1 MLDNI
6 YLIYLRGP
14 KVMPEFYPHRSALY
28 MPGSNERAL
37 EKAKSL
43 SADLFIFDMEDAV
56 SPDNKEQARDL
67 IFNVLSNEKADY
79 KGKKILTRINSMD
92 TVWANM
98 DLECLQNSGT
108 DGILFPKVSE
118 VSDMLLIQK
127 RLGDLNFKKT
137 PEIWIMAE
145 TPKCVLN
152 LGKILEEFSNIG
164 GIVVGTNDLAKEL
177 VLPKQTGRAGL
188 LYALGSII
196 LTAKA
201 YNVITLDGVFNV
213 ISDEDGLRSE
223 AKEGKNMGY
232 DGKTLIHPNQIGITN
247 TVFSPT
253 KKEIDIANKIIEAY
267 EKAKEEKSGVTTVD
281 GVLVEELHVK
291 QSLALLSKMKMIQ
304 SMS

>member
-1 MLDNI
+1 MS
-6 YLIYLRGP
+6 
-14 KVMPEFYPHRSALY
+14 EFYPHRSALY

-43 SADLFIFDMEDAV
+43 PADLFIFDMEDAV
-56 SPDNKEQARDL
+56 SPDNKERARDL
-67 IFNVLSNEKADY
+67 ILNVLSNEKADY
-79 KGKKILTRINSMD
+79 RGKKILTRINSMD
-92 TVWANM
+92 TVWANL

-118 VSDMLLIQK
+118 VSDMLLINR
-127 RLGDLNFKKT
+127 RLGELNFKKP

-152 LGKILEEFSNIG
+152 LGKILEEFSNIA

-177 VLPKQTGRAGL
+177 ILPKQTGRAGL

-201 YNVITLDGVFNV
+201 YNIITLDGVFNG
-213 ISDEDGLRSE
+213 ISDEEGLCSE
-223 AKEGKNMGY
+223 AEEGKSMGY

-247 TVFSPT
+247 AVFSPT
-253 KKEIDIANKIIEAY
+253 EKEINLANKIIEAY

-291 QSLALLSKMKMIQ
+291 QSLALISKMKMIQ

>member
-1 MLDNI
+1 MS
-6 YLIYLRGP
+6 
-14 KVMPEFYPHRSALY
+14 EFYPHRSALY

-56 SPDNKEQARDL
+56 SPDNKERARDL
-67 IFNVLSNEKADY
+67 IFNVLSNEKAGY
-79 KGKKILTRINSMD
+79 RGKKILTRINSMD

-108 DGILFPKVSE
+108 DGILFPKVSD
-118 VSDMLLIQK
+118 VSDMFLIQK
-127 RLGDLNFKKT
+127 RLRELNFKKA

-177 VLPKQTGRAGL
+177 VLPKQTSRAGL

-201 YNVITLDGVFNV
+201 YNVITLDGVFNS
-213 ISDEDGLRSE
+213 ISDQEGLLAE
-223 AKEGKNMGY
+223 ASEGKNMGY
-232 DGKTLIHPNQIGITN
+232 DGKTLIHPSQIEAAN
-247 TVFSPT
+247 KVFSPSA
-253 KKEIDIANKIIEAY
+253 KEIELANKIIEAY
-267 EKAKEEKSGVTTVD
+267 EKAKGEKSGVTTVD

-291 QSLALLSKMKMIQ
+291 QSLALISKLKMIQ

>member
-1 MLDNI
+1 MS
-6 YLIYLRGP
+6 
-14 KVMPEFYPHRSALY
+14 EFYPHRSALY

-56 SPDNKEQARDL
+56 SPDNKERARNL
-67 IFNVLSNEKADY
+67 ILNVLSNEKDDY
-79 KGKKILTRINSMD
+79 RGKKILTRINSMD
-92 TVWANM
+92 SVWANM

-127 RLGDLNFKKT
+127 RLVELNFKKT

-152 LGKILEEFSNIG
+152 LGKILDEFSNIG

-177 VLPKQTGRAGL
+177 VLPKQIGRAGL

-201 YNVITLDGVFNV
+201 HNVITLDGVFNG
-213 ISDEDGLRSE
+213 ISDEDGLCSE

-232 DGKTLIHPNQIGITN
+232 DGKTLIHPNQIDITN
-247 TVFSPT
+247 TVFSPSE
-253 KKEIDIANKIIEAY
+253 KEIDMANKIIEAY

-291 QSLALLSKMKMIQ
+291 QSLALISKMKMIQ

>member
-1 MLDNI
+1 MS
-6 YLIYLRGP
+6 
-14 KVMPEFYPHRSALY
+14 EFYPHRSALY

-56 SPDNKEQARDL
+56 SPDNKERARNL
-67 IFNVLSNEKADY
+67 ILNVLSNEKADY
-79 KGKKILTRINSMD
+79 RGKKILTRINSMD

-108 DGILFPKVSE
+108 DGILFPKVSD
-118 VSDMLLIQK
+118 VSDMFLIQK
-127 RLGDLNFKKT
+127 RLGELNFKKA

-152 LGKILEEFSNIG
+152 LGKILEDFSNIG

-177 VLPKQTGRAGL
+177 VLPKQTSRAGL

-201 YNVITLDGVFNV
+201 YNVITLDGVFNS
-213 ISDEDGLRSE
+213 ISDQEGLLAE
-223 AKEGKNMGY
+223 ASEGKNMGY
-232 DGKTLIHPNQIGITN
+232 DGKTLIHPNQIE
-247 TVFSPT
+247 V
-253 KKEIDIANKIIEAY
+253 ANKIFSPSEEEIELAEKIIKAY

-291 QSLALLSKMKMIQ
+291 QSLALISKLKMIQ

>member
-1 MLDNI
+1 MS
-6 YLIYLRGP
+6 
-14 KVMPEFYPHRSALY
+14 EFYPHRSALY

-177 VLPKQTGRAGL
+177 VLPKQTSRAGL

-201 YNVITLDGVFNV
+201 YNVITLDGVFNS
-213 ISDEDGLRSE
+213 ISDQEGLLAE
-223 AKEGKNMGY
+223 ASEGKNMGY
-232 DGKTLIHPNQIGITN
+232 DGKTLIHPSQIEAAN
-247 TVFSPT
+247 KVFSPSA
-253 KKEIDIANKIIEAY
+253 KEIELANKIIEAY

-291 QSLALLSKMKMIQ
+291 QSLALLSKLKMIQ

>member
-1 MLDNI
+1 MS
-6 YLIYLRGP
+6 
-14 KVMPEFYPHRSALY
+14 EFYPHRSALY

-56 SPDNKEQARDL
+56 SPDNKERARSL
-67 IFNVLSNEKADY
+67 ILNVLSNEKDDY
-79 KGKKILTRINSMD
+79 RGKKILTRINSMD

-127 RLGDLNFKKT
+127 RLVELNFKKT

-152 LGKILEEFSNIG
+152 LGKILDEFSNIG

-177 VLPKQTGRAGL
+177 VLPKQIGRAGL

-201 YNVITLDGVFNV
+201 HNVITLDGVFNG
-213 ISDEDGLRSE
+213 ISDEDGLCSE

-232 DGKTLIHPNQIGITN
+232 DGKTLIHPNQIDITN
-247 TVFSPT
+247 TVFSPSE
-253 KKEIDIANKIIEAY
+253 KEIDLANKIIEAY

-291 QSLALLSKMKMIQ
+291 QSLALISKMKMIQ

>member
-1 MLDNI
+1 MS
-6 YLIYLRGP
+6 
-14 KVMPEFYPHRSALY
+14 EFYPHRSALY

-56 SPDNKEQARDL
+56 SPDNKERARNL
-67 IFNVLSNEKADY
+67 ILNVLSNEKDDY
-79 KGKKILTRINSMD
+79 RGKKILTRINSMD

-127 RLGDLNFKKT
+127 RLVELNFKKT

-152 LGKILEEFSNIG
+152 LGKILDEFSNIG

-177 VLPKQTGRAGL
+177 VLPKQIGRAGL

-201 YNVITLDGVFNV
+201 HNVITLDGVFNG
-213 ISDEDGLRSE
+213 ISDEDGLCSE

-232 DGKTLIHPNQIGITN
+232 DGKTLIHPNQIDITN
-247 TVFSPT
+247 TVFSPSE
-253 KKEIDIANKIIEAY
+253 KEIDMANKIIEAY

-291 QSLALLSKMKMIQ
+291 QSLALISKMKMIQ

>member
-1 MLDNI
+1 MS
-6 YLIYLRGP
+6 
-14 KVMPEFYPHRSALY
+14 EFYPHRSALY

-43 SADLFIFDMEDAV
+43 PADLFIFDMEDAV
-56 SPDNKEQARDL
+56 SPDNKERARDL
-67 IFNVLSNEKADY
+67 ILNVLSNEKADY
-79 KGKKILTRINSMD
+79 RGKKILTRINSMD

-118 VSDMLLIQK
+118 VSDMLLIQR
-127 RLGDLNFKKT
+127 RLEELNFKKP

-201 YNVITLDGVFNV
+201 YNVITLDGVFNG
-213 ISDEDGLRSE
+213 ISDEEGLCSE
-223 AKEGKNMGY
+223 AEEGKNMGY

-247 TVFSPT
+247 AVFSPT
-253 KKEIDIANKIIEAY
+253 EKEIDLANKIIEAY

-291 QSLALLSKMKMIQ
+291 QSLALISKMKMIQ

>member
-1 MLDNI
+1 MS
-6 YLIYLRGP
+6 
-14 KVMPEFYPHRSALY
+14 EFYPHRSALY

-56 SPDNKEQARDL
+56 SPDNKERARNL
-67 IFNVLSNEKADY
+67 ILNVLSNEKDDY
-79 KGKKILTRINSMD
+79 RGKKILTRINSMD

-127 RLGDLNFKKT
+127 RLVELNFKKT

-152 LGKILEEFSNIG
+152 LGKILDEFSNIG

-177 VLPKQTGRAGL
+177 VLPKQIGRAGL

-201 YNVITLDGVFNV
+201 HNVITLDGVFNG
-213 ISDEDGLRSE
+213 ISDEDGLCSE

-232 DGKTLIHPNQIGITN
+232 DGKTLIHPNQIAITN
-247 TVFSPT
+247 TVFSPSE
-253 KKEIDIANKIIEAY
+253 KEIDMANKIIEAY

-291 QSLALLSKMKMIQ
+291 QSLALISKMKMIQ

>member
-1 MLDNI
+1 MS
-6 YLIYLRGP
+6 
-14 KVMPEFYPHRSALY
+14 EFYPHRSALY

-43 SADLFIFDMEDAV
+43 AADLFIFDMEDAV
-56 SPDNKEQARDL
+56 SPENKERARKL
-67 IFNVLSNEKADY
+67 ILEVLSNQKADY
-79 KGKKILTRINSMD
+79 KGKKILTRINSMN
-92 TVWANM
+92 TVWAEK

-118 VSDMLLIQK
+118 VSDILLIQK
-127 RLGDLNFKKT
+127 KLGELNFKKD

-152 LGKILEEFSNIG
+152 LGKILEECSNIT

-177 VLPKQTGRAGL
+177 VLPSQEARVGL
-188 LYALGSII
+188 SYALGSIV

-201 YNVITLDGVFNV
+201 YNVITLDGVFNS
-213 ISDEDGLRSE
+213 ISDQEGLLAE
-223 AKEGKNMGY
+223 AREGKNLGY
-232 DGKTLIHPNQIGITN
+232 DGKTLIHPNQIDITN
-247 TVFSPT
+247 TVFAPT
-253 KKEIDIANKIIEAY
+253 KKEVEMANKIIEAY

-291 QSLALLSKMKMIQ
+291 QSLALMNKMKMIQ
-304 SMS
+304 DMG

>member
-1 MLDNI
+1 MS
-6 YLIYLRGP
+6 
-14 KVMPEFYPHRSALY
+14 EFYPYRSALY

-56 SPDNKEQARDL
+56 SPDNKERARNL
-67 IFNVLSNEKADY
+67 ISNVLSNQKADY

-92 TVWANM
+92 TVWASM

-127 RLGDLNFKKT
+127 KLGGLNFKKP

-152 LGKILEEFSNIG
+152 LGKIFEEFSNIH

-201 YNVITLDGVFNV
+201 YNVIALDGVFNG
-213 ISDEDGLRSE
+213 ISDEDGLSSE
-223 AKEGKNMGY
+223 AKEGKDMGY
-232 DGKTLIHPNQIGITN
+232 DGKTLIHPNQIDITN
-247 TVFSPT
+247 TIFSPT
-253 KKEIDIANKIIEAY
+253 EKEIDTANKIIEAY
-267 EKAKEEKSGVTTVD
+267 EKAKEAKSGVTTVD

-291 QSLALLSKMKMIQ
+291 QSLALISKMKMIQ

>member
-1 MLDNI
+1 MS
-6 YLIYLRGP
+6 
-14 KVMPEFYPHRSALY
+14 EFYPHRSALY

-56 SPDNKEQARDL
+56 SPDNKERARNL
-67 IFNVLSNEKADY
+67 ILKVLSNEKDDY
-79 KGKKILTRINSMD
+79 RGKKILTRINSMD
-92 TVWANM
+92 SVWANM

-127 RLGDLNFKKT
+127 RLGELNFKKT

-152 LGKILEEFSNIG
+152 LGKILDEFSNIG

-177 VLPKQTGRAGL
+177 VLPKQIGRAGL

-201 YNVITLDGVFNV
+201 HNVITLDGVFNG
-213 ISDEDGLRSE
+213 ISDKDGLCSE

-232 DGKTLIHPNQIGITN
+232 DGKTLIHPNQIDITN
-247 TVFSPT
+247 TVFSPSE
-253 KKEIDIANKIIEAY
+253 KEIDLANKIIEAY

-291 QSLALLSKMKMIQ
+291 QSLALISKMKMIQ

>member
-1 MLDNI
+1 MS
-6 YLIYLRGP
+6 
-14 KVMPEFYPHRSALY
+14 EFYPHRSALY

-56 SPDNKEQARDL
+56 SPDNKERAREL
-67 IFNVLSNEKADY
+67 ILNVLANEKADY
-79 KGKKILTRINSMD
+79 REKKILTRINSMD
-92 TVWANM
+92 TVWADM

-108 DGILFPKVSE
+108 DGILFPKVSD
-118 VSDMLLIQK
+118 VSDMFLIQK
-127 RLGDLNFKKT
+127 RLGELNFKKA

-177 VLPKQTGRAGL
+177 VLPKQTSRAGL

-201 YNVITLDGVFNV
+201 YNVITLDGVFNS
-213 ISDEDGLRSE
+213 ISDQEGLLAE
-223 AKEGKNMGY
+223 ASEGKNMGY
-232 DGKTLIHPNQIGITN
+232 DGKTLIHPNQI
-247 TVFSPT
+247 
-253 KKEIDIANKIIEAY
+253 EAANKIFSPSEEEIELAEKIIKAY

-291 QSLALLSKMKMIQ
+291 QSLALISKLKMIQ

>member
-1 MLDNI
+1 MS
-6 YLIYLRGP
+6 
-14 KVMPEFYPHRSALY
+14 EFYPHRSALY

-56 SPDNKEQARDL
+56 SPDNKERARNL
-67 IFNVLSNEKADY
+67 ILNVLSNEKDDY
-79 KGKKILTRINSMD
+79 RGKKILTRINSMD

-127 RLGDLNFKKT
+127 RLVELNFKKT

-152 LGKILEEFSNIG
+152 LGKILDEFSNIG

-177 VLPKQTGRAGL
+177 VLPKQIGRSGL

-201 YNVITLDGVFNV
+201 HNVITLDGVFNG
-213 ISDEDGLRSE
+213 ISDKDGLCSE

-232 DGKTLIHPNQIGITN
+232 DGKTLIHPNQIDITN
-247 TVFSPT
+247 TVFSPSE
-253 KKEIDIANKIIEAY
+253 KEIDLANKIIEAY

-291 QSLALLSKMKMIQ
+291 QSLALISKMKMIQ

>member
-1 MLDNI
+1 MSD
-6 YLIYLRGP
+6 
-14 KVMPEFYPHRSALY
+14 FYPHRSALY

-43 SADLFIFDMEDAV
+43 AADLFIFDMEDAV
-56 SPDNKEQARDL
+56 SPENKERAREL
-67 IFNVLSNEKADY
+67 ILRVLSNQKADY

-92 TVWANM
+92 TVWAEM
-98 DLECLQNSGT
+98 DLACLQNSGT

-118 VSDMLLIQK
+118 VSDILLIQK
-127 RLGDLNFKKT
+127 RLAELNFKEG

-152 LGKILEEFSNIG
+152 LGKILEECSNIT

-177 VLPKQTGRAGL
+177 VLPGQEAREGL
-188 LYALGSII
+188 SYALGSIM

-201 YNVITLDGVFNV
+201 YNVITLDGVFNG
-213 ISDEDGLRSE
+213 ISDEEGLRSE

-232 DGKTLIHPNQIGITN
+232 DGKTLIHPNQIETTN
-247 TVFSPT
+247 IFAPT
-253 KKEIDIANKIIEAY
+253 EKEIEMASKIIEAY

-291 QSLALLSKMKMIQ
+291 QSLALMNKMKIIQ
-304 SMS
+304 NMG

>member
-1 MLDNI
+1 MS
-6 YLIYLRGP
+6 
-14 KVMPEFYPHRSALY
+14 EFYPHRSALY

-56 SPDNKEQARDL
+56 SPDNKERARNL
-67 IFNVLSNEKADY
+67 ILNVLSNEKDDY
-79 KGKKILTRINSMD
+79 RGKKILTRINSMD

-127 RLGDLNFKKT
+127 RLVELNFKKT

-152 LGKILEEFSNIG
+152 LGKILDEFSNIG

-177 VLPKQTGRAGL
+177 VLPKQIGRAGL

-201 YNVITLDGVFNV
+201 HNVITLDGVFNG
-213 ISDEDGLRSE
+213 ISDKDGLCSE

-232 DGKTLIHPNQIGITN
+232 DGKTLIHPNQIDITN
-247 TVFSPT
+247 TVFSPSE
-253 KKEIDIANKIIEAY
+253 KEIDMANKIIEAY

-291 QSLALLSKMKMIQ
+291 QSLALISKMKMIQ

>member
-1 MLDNI
+1 MS
-6 YLIYLRGP
+6 
-14 KVMPEFYPHRSALY
+14 EFYPHRSALY

-56 SPDNKEQARDL
+56 SPDNKERARDL
-67 IFNVLSNEKADY
+67 ILNVLSNEKDDY
-79 KGKKILTRINSMD
+79 RGKKILTRINSMD

-108 DGILFPKVSE
+108 DGILFPKVSD
-118 VSDMLLIQK
+118 VSDMFLIQK
-127 RLGDLNFKKT
+127 RLGELNFKKA

-177 VLPKQTGRAGL
+177 VLPKQTSRAGL

-201 YNVITLDGVFNV
+201 YNVITLDGVFNS
-213 ISDEDGLRSE
+213 ISDQEGLLAE
-223 AKEGKNMGY
+223 ASEGKNMGY
-232 DGKTLIHPNQIGITN
+232 DGKTLIHPNQIEAAN
-247 TVFSPT
+247 KVFSPSA
-253 KKEIDIANKIIEAY
+253 KEIELANKIIEAY

-291 QSLALLSKMKMIQ
+291 QSLALISKLKMIQ

>member
-1 MLDNI
+1 MS
-6 YLIYLRGP
+6 
-14 KVMPEFYPHRSALY
+14 EFYPHRSALY

-43 SADLFIFDMEDAV
+43 PADLFIFDIEDAV
-56 SPDNKEQARDL
+56 SPDNKERARDL
-67 IFNVLSNEKADY
+67 ILKVLSNEKADY
-79 KGKKILTRINSMD
+79 RGKKILTRINSMD

-127 RLGDLNFKKT
+127 RLGELNFKK
-137 PEIWIMAE
+137 PAEVWIMAE

-201 YNVITLDGVFNV
+201 YNVITLDGVFNG
-213 ISDEDGLRSE
+213 ISDEEGLRSE
-223 AKEGKNMGY
+223 AEEGKNMGY

-247 TVFSPT
+247 AVFSPT
-253 KKEIDIANKIIEAY
+253 EKEIDLANKIIEAY
-267 EKAKEEKSGVTTVD
+267 ENAKEEKSGVTTVD

-291 QSLALLSKMKMIQ
+291 QSLALISKMKMIQ

>member
-1 MLDNI
+1 MS
-6 YLIYLRGP
+6 
-14 KVMPEFYPHRSALY
+14 EFYPHRSALY

-56 SPDNKEQARDL
+56 SPDNKERARNL
-67 IFNVLSNEKADY
+67 ILNVLSNEKDDY
-79 KGKKILTRINSMD
+79 RGKKILTRINSMD

-127 RLGDLNFKKT
+127 RLVELNFKKT

-152 LGKILEEFSNIG
+152 LGKILDEFSNIG

-177 VLPKQTGRAGL
+177 VLPKQIGRTGL

-201 YNVITLDGVFNV
+201 HNVITLDGVFNG
-213 ISDEDGLRSE
+213 ISDKDGLCSE

-232 DGKTLIHPNQIGITN
+232 DGKTLIHPNQIDITN
-247 TVFSPT
+247 TVFSPSE
-253 KKEIDIANKIIEAY
+253 KEIDLANKIIEAY

-291 QSLALLSKMKMIQ
+291 QSLALISKMKMIQ

>member
-1 MLDNI
+1 MSD
-6 YLIYLRGP
+6 
-14 KVMPEFYPHRSALY
+14 FYPHRSALY

-43 SADLFIFDMEDAV
+43 PADLFIFDMEDAV
-56 SPDNKEQARDL
+56 SPDNKERARDL
-67 IFNVLSNEKADY
+67 ILNVLSNEKADY
-79 KGKKILTRINSMD
+79 RGKKILTRINSMD

-127 RLGDLNFKKT
+127 RLGELNFKKA

-177 VLPKQTGRAGL
+177 VLPKQTSRAGL

-201 YNVITLDGVFNV
+201 YNVITLDGVFNS
-213 ISDEDGLRSE
+213 ISDQEGLLAE
-223 AKEGKNMGY
+223 ASEGKNMGY
-232 DGKTLIHPNQIGITN
+232 DGKTLIHPNQIEAANKI
-247 TVFSPT
+247 FSPSA
-253 KKEIDIANKIIEAY
+253 KEIELANKIIEAY

-291 QSLALLSKMKMIQ
+291 QSLALISKLKMIQ

>member
-1 MLDNI
+1 MS
-6 YLIYLRGP
+6 
-14 KVMPEFYPHRSALY
+14 EFYPHRSALY
-28 MPGSNERAL
+28 MPGSNQRAL

-56 SPDNKEQARDL
+56 SPDNKERARDL
-67 IFNVLSNEKADY
+67 ILNVLSNEKAEY
-79 KGKKILTRINSMD
+79 RGKKILTRINSMD

-98 DLECLQNSGT
+98 DLECLQDSGT

-127 RLGDLNFKKT
+127 RLGELNFKKT

-152 LGKILEEFSNIG
+152 LGKILEEFSNIS

-201 YNVITLDGVFNV
+201 YNVITLDGVFNG
-213 ISDEDGLRSE
+213 ISDEDGLCSE

-232 DGKTLIHPNQIGITN
+232 DGKTLIHPNQIDITN
-247 TVFSPT
+247 NVFSPT
-253 KKEIDIANKIIEAY
+253 EKEIDMANKIIEAY

-291 QSLALLSKMKMIQ
+291 QSLALISKMKMIQ

>member
-1 MLDNI
+1 MS
-6 YLIYLRGP
+6 
-14 KVMPEFYPHRSALY
+14 EFYPHRSALY

-56 SPDNKEQARDL
+56 SPDNKERARDL
-67 IFNVLSNEKADY
+67 IFNVLSNEKAGY
-79 KGKKILTRINSMD
+79 RGKKILTRINSMD

-108 DGILFPKVSE
+108 DGILFPKVSD
-118 VSDMLLIQK
+118 VSDMFLIQK
-127 RLGDLNFKKT
+127 RLRELNFKKA

-177 VLPKQTGRAGL
+177 VLPKQTSRAGL

-201 YNVITLDGVFNV
+201 YNVITLDGVFNS
-213 ISDEDGLRSE
+213 ISDQEGLLAE
-223 AKEGKNMGY
+223 ASEGKNMGY
-232 DGKTLIHPNQIGITN
+232 DGKTLIHPNQIEAAN
-247 TVFSPT
+247 KVFSPSA
-253 KKEIDIANKIIEAY
+253 KEIELANKIIEAY

-291 QSLALLSKMKMIQ
+291 QSLALISKLKMIQ

>member
-1 MLDNI
+1 MS
-6 YLIYLRGP
+6 
-14 KVMPEFYPHRSALY
+14 EFYPHRSALY

-56 SPDNKEQARDL
+56 SPDNKERARDL
-67 IFNVLSNEKADY
+67 ILNVLANEKADY
-79 KGKKILTRINSMD
+79 RGKKILTRINSMD
-92 TVWANM
+92 TVWANI

-108 DGILFPKVSE
+108 DGILFPKVSD
-118 VSDMLLIQK
+118 VSDMFLIQK
-127 RLGDLNFKKT
+127 RLGELNFKKA

-177 VLPKQTGRAGL
+177 VLPKQTSRAGL
-188 LYALGSII
+188 LYALGSIV

-201 YNVITLDGVFNV
+201 YNVITLDGVFNS
-213 ISDEDGLRSE
+213 ISDQEGLLAE
-223 AKEGKNMGY
+223 ASEGKNMGY
-232 DGKTLIHPNQIGITN
+232 DGKTLIHPNQIEAANKI
-247 TVFSPT
+247 FSPSA
-253 KKEIDIANKIIEAY
+253 KEIELANKIIEAY

-291 QSLALLSKMKMIQ
+291 QSLALISKLKMIQ

>member
-1 MLDNI
+1 MS
-6 YLIYLRGP
+6 
-14 KVMPEFYPHRSALY
+14 EFYPHRSALY

-56 SPDNKEQARDL
+56 SPDNKERARNL
-67 IFNVLSNEKADY
+67 ILNVLSNEKDDY
-79 KGKKILTRINSMD
+79 RGKKILTRINSMD

-127 RLGDLNFKKT
+127 RLVELNFKKT

-152 LGKILEEFSNIG
+152 LGKILDEFSNIG

-177 VLPKQTGRAGL
+177 VLPKQIGRAGL

-201 YNVITLDGVFNV
+201 HNVITLDGVFNG
-213 ISDEDGLRSE
+213 ISDKDGLCSE

-232 DGKTLIHPNQIGITN
+232 DGKTLIHPNQIDITN
-247 TVFSPT
+247 TVFSPSE
-253 KKEIDIANKIIEAY
+253 KEIDLANKIIEAY

-291 QSLALLSKMKMIQ
+291 QSLALISKMKMIQ

>member
-1 MLDNI
+1 MS
-6 YLIYLRGP
+6 
-14 KVMPEFYPHRSALY
+14 EFYPHRSALY

-56 SPDNKEQARDL
+56 SPDNKERARNL
-67 IFNVLSNEKADY
+67 ILNVLSNEKDDY
-79 KGKKILTRINSMD
+79 RGKKILTRINSMD

-127 RLGDLNFKKT
+127 RLVELNFKKT

-152 LGKILEEFSNIG
+152 LGKILDEFSNIG

-177 VLPKQTGRAGL
+177 VLPKQIGRTGL

-201 YNVITLDGVFNV
+201 HNVITLDGVFNG
-213 ISDEDGLRSE
+213 ISDKDGLCSE

-232 DGKTLIHPNQIGITN
+232 DGKTLIHPNQIDITN
-247 TVFSPT
+247 TVFSPSE
-253 KKEIDIANKIIEAY
+253 KEIDMANKIIEAY

-291 QSLALLSKMKMIQ
+291 QSLALISKMKMIQ

>member
-1 MLDNI
+1 MS
-6 YLIYLRGP
+6 
-14 KVMPEFYPHRSALY
+14 EFYPHRSALY

-37 EKAKSL
+37 QKAKSL
-43 SADLFIFDMEDAV
+43 AADLFIFDMEDAV
-56 SPDNKEQARDL
+56 SPDNKERARDL
-67 IFNVLSNEKADY
+67 ILNILANEKADY

-108 DGILFPKVSE
+108 DGILFPKVSD
-118 VSDMLLIQK
+118 VSDMFLIQK
-127 RLGDLNFKKT
+127 RLGELNFKKA

-177 VLPKQTGRAGL
+177 VLPKQTSRAGL

-201 YNVITLDGVFNV
+201 YNVITLDGVFNS
-213 ISDEDGLRSE
+213 ISDQEGLLAE
-223 AKEGKNMGY
+223 ASEGKNMGY
-232 DGKTLIHPNQIGITN
+232 DGKTLIHPNQIEAANKI
-247 TVFSPT
+247 FSPSA
-253 KKEIDIANKIIEAY
+253 KEIELANKIIEAY

-291 QSLALLSKMKMIQ
+291 QSLALISKLKMIQ

>member
-1 MLDNI
+1 MS
-6 YLIYLRGP
+6 
-14 KVMPEFYPHRSALY
+14 EFYPHRSALY

-56 SPDNKEQARDL
+56 SPDNKERARSL
-67 IFNVLSNEKADY
+67 ILNVLSNEKDDY
-79 KGKKILTRINSMD
+79 RGKKILTRINSMD

-127 RLGDLNFKKT
+127 RLVELNFKKT

-152 LGKILEEFSNIG
+152 LGKILDEFSNIG

-177 VLPKQTGRAGL
+177 VLPKQIGRAGL

-201 YNVITLDGVFNV
+201 HNVITLDGVFNG
-213 ISDEDGLRSE
+213 ISDEDGLCSE

-232 DGKTLIHPNQIGITN
+232 DGKTLIHPNQIDITN

-253 KKEIDIANKIIEAY
+253 EKEIDMANKIIEAY

-281 GVLVEELHVK
+281 GLLVEELHVK
-291 QSLALLSKMKMIQ
+291 QSLALISKMKMIQ

>member
-1 MLDNI
+1 MS
-6 YLIYLRGP
+6 
-14 KVMPEFYPHRSALY
+14 EFYPHRSALY

-56 SPDNKEQARDL
+56 SPDNKERARDL
-67 IFNVLSNEKADY
+67 ILNVLSNEKAGY
-79 KGKKILTRINSMD
+79 RGKKILTRINSMD

-108 DGILFPKVSE
+108 DGILFPKVSD
-118 VSDMLLIQK
+118 VSDMFLIQK
-127 RLGDLNFKKT
+127 RLGELNFKKA

-177 VLPKQTGRAGL
+177 VLPKQTSRAGL

-201 YNVITLDGVFNV
+201 YNVITLDGVFNS
-213 ISDEDGLRSE
+213 ISDQEGLLAE
-223 AKEGKNMGY
+223 ASEGKNMGY
-232 DGKTLIHPNQIGITN
+232 DGKTLIHPNQIEVAN
-247 TVFSPT
+247 KVFSPSA
-253 KKEIDIANKIIEAY
+253 KEIELANKIIEAY

-291 QSLALLSKMKMIQ
+291 QSLALISKLKMIQ

>member
-1 MLDNI
+1 MS
-6 YLIYLRGP
+6 
-14 KVMPEFYPHRSALY
+14 EFYPHRSALY

-56 SPDNKEQARDL
+56 SPDNKERARDL
-67 IFNVLSNEKADY
+67 IFNVLSNEKAGY
-79 KGKKILTRINSMD
+79 RGKKILTRINSMD

-108 DGILFPKVSE
+108 DGILFPKVSD
-118 VSDMLLIQK
+118 VSDMFLIQK
-127 RLGDLNFKKT
+127 RLRELNFKKA

-177 VLPKQTGRAGL
+177 VLPKQTSRAGL
-188 LYALGSII
+188 FYALGSII

-201 YNVITLDGVFNV
+201 YNVITLDGVFNS
-213 ISDEDGLRSE
+213 ISDQEGLLAE
-223 AKEGKNMGY
+223 ASEGKNMGY
-232 DGKTLIHPNQIGITN
+232 DGKTLIHPNQI
-247 TVFSPT
+247 
-253 KKEIDIANKIIEAY
+253 EAANKIFSPSEEEIELAEKIIKAY

-291 QSLALLSKMKMIQ
+291 QSLALISKLKMIQ

>member
-1 MLDNI
+1 MS
-6 YLIYLRGP
+6 
-14 KVMPEFYPHRSALY
+14 EFYPHRSALY

-56 SPDNKEQARDL
+56 SPDNKERARNL
-67 IFNVLSNEKADY
+67 ILNVLSNEKDDY
-79 KGKKILTRINSMD
+79 RGKKILTRINSMD

-127 RLGDLNFKKT
+127 RLVELNFKKT

-152 LGKILEEFSNIG
+152 LGKILDEFSNIG

-177 VLPKQTGRAGL
+177 VLPKQIDRAGL

-201 YNVITLDGVFNV
+201 HNVITLDGVFNG
-213 ISDEDGLRSE
+213 ISDEDGLCSE

-232 DGKTLIHPNQIGITN
+232 DGKTLIHPNQIDITN
-247 TVFSPT
+247 TVFSPSE
-253 KKEIDIANKIIEAY
+253 KEIDMANKIIEAY

-291 QSLALLSKMKMIQ
+291 QSLALISKMKMIQ

>member
-1 MLDNI
+1 MS
-6 YLIYLRGP
+6 
-14 KVMPEFYPHRSALY
+14 EFYPHRSALY

-56 SPDNKEQARDL
+56 SPDNKERARSL
-67 IFNVLSNEKADY
+67 ILNVLSNEKDDY
-79 KGKKILTRINSMD
+79 RGKKILTRINSMD

-127 RLGDLNFKKT
+127 RLVELNFKKT

-152 LGKILEEFSNIG
+152 LGKILDEFSNIG

-177 VLPKQTGRAGL
+177 VLPKQIGRAGL

-201 YNVITLDGVFNV
+201 HNVITLDGVFNG
-213 ISDEDGLRSE
+213 ISDEDGLYSE

-232 DGKTLIHPNQIGITN
+232 DGKTLIHPNQIDITN
-247 TVFSPT
+247 TVFSPSE
-253 KKEIDIANKIIEAY
+253 KEIDMANKIIEAY

-291 QSLALLSKMKMIQ
+291 QSLALISKMKMIQ

>member
-1 MLDNI
+1 MS
-6 YLIYLRGP
+6 
-14 KVMPEFYPHRSALY
+14 EFYPHRSALY

-56 SPDNKEQARDL
+56 SPDNKERARDL
-67 IFNVLSNEKADY
+67 ILNVLSNEKAGY
-79 KGKKILTRINSMD
+79 RGKKILTRINSMD

-108 DGILFPKVSE
+108 DGILFPKVSD
-118 VSDMLLIQK
+118 VSDMFLIKK
-127 RLGDLNFKKT
+127 RLGELNFKKA

-177 VLPKQTGRAGL
+177 VLPKQTSRAGL

-201 YNVITLDGVFNV
+201 YNVITLDGVFNS
-213 ISDEDGLRSE
+213 ISDQEGLLAE
-223 AKEGKNMGY
+223 ASEGKNMGY
-232 DGKTLIHPNQIGITN
+232 DGKTLIHPNQIEAAN
-247 TVFSPT
+247 KVFSPSA
-253 KKEIDIANKIIEAY
+253 KEIELANKIIEAY

-291 QSLALLSKMKMIQ
+291 QSLALISKLKMIQ

>member
-1 MLDNI
+1 MS
-6 YLIYLRGP
+6 
-14 KVMPEFYPHRSALY
+14 EFYPHRSALY

-43 SADLFIFDMEDAV
+43 PADLFIFDMEDAV
-56 SPDNKEQARDL
+56 SPDNKERARDL
-67 IFNVLSNEKADY
+67 ILNVLSNEKADY
-79 KGKKILTRINSMD
+79 RGKKILTRINSMD

-118 VSDMLLIQK
+118 VSDMLLIQR
-127 RLGDLNFKKT
+127 RLEELNFKKP

-177 VLPKQTGRAGL
+177 VIPKQTGRAGL

-201 YNVITLDGVFNV
+201 YNIITLDGVFNE
-213 ISDEDGLRSE
+213 ISDEEGLCSE
-223 AKEGKNMGY
+223 AEEGKNMGY

-247 TVFSPT
+247 AVFSPT
-253 KKEIDIANKIIEAY
+253 EKEIDLANKIIEAY
-267 EKAKEEKSGVTTVD
+267 EKAKEENSGVTTVD

-291 QSLALLSKMKMIQ
+291 QSLALISKMKMIQ

>member
-1 MLDNI
+1 MS
-6 YLIYLRGP
+6 
-14 KVMPEFYPHRSALY
+14 EFYPHRSALY

-43 SADLFIFDMEDAV
+43 PADLFIFDMEDAV
-56 SPDNKEQARDL
+56 SPDNKERARDL
-67 IFNVLSNEKADY
+67 ILNVLSNEKADY
-79 KGKKILTRINSMD
+79 GGKKILTRINSMD

-118 VSDMLLIQK
+118 VSDMLLIQR
-127 RLGDLNFKKT
+127 RLEELNFKKP

-177 VLPKQTGRAGL
+177 VIPKQTGRAGL

-201 YNVITLDGVFNV
+201 HNIITLDGVFNG
-213 ISDEDGLRSE
+213 ISDEEGLCSE
-223 AKEGKNMGY
+223 AEEGKNMGY

-247 TVFSPT
+247 AVFSPT
-253 KKEIDIANKIIEAY
+253 EKEIDLANKIIEAY

-291 QSLALLSKMKMIQ
+291 QSLALISKMKMIQ